1 MSLIRIIN
9 RKGESFEL
17 TREVHKLGRALDN
30 DIILTD
36 SSISRY
42 HLALQPISDGIIVYN
57 TGSES
62 GFYINNEWHMDN
74 AKAQGG
80 DILRVGSEEFTVEA
94 PRVEDVHFN
103 FDTPPENSSN
113 ANLNLNQNNK
123 LRIILF
129 IIIGLMAVAFLMQQN
144 EEGLNENASS
154 NKEKPTKELPAE
166 SYSELE
172 NPKLGPQEIA
182 AKDLYNQ
189 GNRELNNKN
198 YIRAIYWYQQSV
210 LENPSLTIAHNA
222 LKDAEAQLKN
232 EIINKVEK
240 SEKNLLENRLQLSRA
255 ESIQALDLISEQIS
269 DYSNE
274 IQQKQ
279 RSLANQKLPTLSRD
293 QLYLEIP
300 CERAPDTAICKR
312 AVEVLKRARI
322 LLGEENVLK

>member
-1 MSLIRIIN
+1 M
-9 RKGESFEL
+9 G
-17 TREVHKLGRALDN
+17 
-30 DIILTD
+30 
-36 SSISRY
+36 
-42 HLALQPISDGIIVYN
+42 
-57 TGSES
+57 
-62 GFYINNEWHMDN
+62 
-74 AKAQGG
+74 
-80 DILRVGSEEFTVEA
+80 
-94 PRVEDVHFN
+94 
-103 FDTPPENSSN
+103 
-113 ANLNLNQNNK
+113 
-123 LRIILF
+123 
-129 IIIGLMAVAFLMQQN
+129 VAFFMQEN
-144 EEGLNENASS
+144 EEGLNENAST

-166 SYSELE
+166 SYSNLE
-172 NPKLGPQEIA
+172 TPKLGPQEIA

-269 DYSNE
+269 DFSNE

-300 CERAPDTAICKR
+300 CERAPDTTICKR